1 MVISITNLKG
11 GVGKTTVSVNIATAL
26 AHRNYKVCIV
36 DTDLQQTSSVRW
48 SGQRDDDAIRV
59 PVFAVGEK
67 LNKEVEA
74 LNRDYQVVVID
85 GTPQLSELASRTI
98 LASDIVIVPISPS
111 GYDFWAFE
119 QFMQHYRRVKTLK
132 EDLEA
137 FILLNRYS
145 ENTNIGREV
154 RKALSEFDVPIMKN
168 YLAERVAY
176 QETSIQGS
184 SVIEYKDKKAKLEI
198 LALTD
203 EVESLIKKYL

>member
-119 QFMQHYRRVKTLK
+119 QFMQHYKRVKTLK

-137 FILLNRYS
+137 FILLNRYT

-154 RKALSEFDVPIMKN
+154 RKALSEFDVPILKN

>member
-11 GVGKTTVSVNIATAL
+11 GVGKTTVSVNLAVAL
-26 AHRNYKVCIV
+26 AQRNYKVCIV

-74 LNRDYQVVVID
+74 LNKDYQVVVID

-98 LASDIVIVPISPS
+98 LASDMVIVPISPS

-119 QFMQHYRRVKTLK
+119 QFMQHYKRVKTLK
-132 EDLEA
+132 EDLQA
-137 FILLNRYS
+137 FILLNRFS

-154 RKALSEFDVPIMKN
+154 RQALGEFDVPILKN
-168 YLAERVAY
+168 HLAERVAY
-176 QETSIQGS
+176 QETSIQGM
-184 SVIEYKDKKAKLEI
+184 SVVEYKDKKAKVEMAALVDELEG
-198 LALTD
+198 LM
-203 EVESLIKKYL
+203 KKYL

>member
-26 AHRNYKVCIV
+26 AHRGYKVCIV

-119 QFMQHYRRVKTLK
+119 QFMQHYKRVKTLK
-132 EDLEA
+132 EYLEA

>member
-26 AHRNYKVCIV
+26 AHRGYKVCIV

-48 SGQRDDDAIRV
+48 SGQRDDDAKRV

-137 FILLNRYS
+137 FILLNRYN

-184 SVIEYKDKKAKLEI
+184 SVIEYKDKKAKMEI

>member
-1 MVISITNLKG
+1 MVLSITNLKG

-48 SGQRDDDAIRV
+48 SGQRDDDAKRV

-74 LNRDYQVVVID
+74 LNKDYQVVIID

-98 LASDIVIVPISPS
+98 LASDVVIVPISPS

-119 QFMQHYRRVKTLK
+119 QFMQHYKRVKTLK

-137 FILLNRYS
+137 YILLNRFS
-145 ENTNIGREV
+145 ESTNIGREV

-168 YLAERVAY
+168 FLAERVAY
-176 QETSIQGS
+176 QETSIQGLGI
-184 SVIEYKDKKAKLEI
+184 VEYKDRKAKLEMA
-198 LALTD
+198 ALVD
-203 EVESLIKKYL
+203 EVEGIIKKYL

>member
-26 AHRNYKVCIV
+26 AHRGYKVCIV

-119 QFMQHYRRVKTLK
+119 QFMQHYKRVKTLK

-168 YLAERVAY
+168 FLAERVAY
-176 QETSIQGS
+176 QETSIQGI

-198 LALTD
+198 QALTD
-203 EVESLIKKYL
+203 EVESMIKKYL